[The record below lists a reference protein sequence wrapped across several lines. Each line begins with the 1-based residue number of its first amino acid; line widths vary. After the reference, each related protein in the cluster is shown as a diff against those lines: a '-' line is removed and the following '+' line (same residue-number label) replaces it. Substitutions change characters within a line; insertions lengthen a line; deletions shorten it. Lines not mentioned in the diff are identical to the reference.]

1 MTPVRFFISLAR
13 FCGLELPTGNGD
25 GGYGPA
31 SAGRGRGGGCL
42 SGECSFFLE
51 CCAAAGNCGFFSR
64 LAGVFVTGFS
74 LSVLLELWGVKLLL
88 FIDDVS
94 CFDLGKVLFVYVI
107 VVEGSNGYGRLSEW
121 VCLCF
126 MGRRSRGL
134 FGLISWRRL
143 RLGNYGFFDLIL
155 MECCWLV
162 CLLCKEHLMV
172 GMLRFLGE

>member
-1 MTPVRFFISLAR
+1 MATADMVRRAPVVAVAAVVFQVSVLSSWGAVPR
-13 FCGLELPTGNGD
+13 
-25 GGYGPA
+25 
-31 SAGRGRGGGCL
+31 RGI
-42 SGECSFFLE
+42 
-51 CCAAAGNCGFFSR
+51 ADFFSR

-107 VVEGSNGYGRLSEW
+107 VVEGSNGYRRSSEW